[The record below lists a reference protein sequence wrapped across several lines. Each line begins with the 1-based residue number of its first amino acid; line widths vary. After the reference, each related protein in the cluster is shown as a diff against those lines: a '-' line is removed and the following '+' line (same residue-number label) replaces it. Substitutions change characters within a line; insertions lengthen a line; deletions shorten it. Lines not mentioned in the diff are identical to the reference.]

1 MELRVLEYFLA
12 VAREQN
18 ITAAAE
24 SLHLTQ
30 PTLSIQLKALEDE
43 LGKQLLV
50 RGTKGSR
57 KVTLTEDG
65 KLLRVRAEEIL
76 NLVEKT
82 ENEISQSGE
91 AAAGD
96 VWIGTGETDTIR
108 VFARAAKKLQNSC
121 PDIHYHFMS
130 GNASY
135 VMEQLDKGLIDF
147 GLLFQEADSKKY
159 DIMRIPIKEHW
170 GVLMRRDD
178 PLAMKENISPEDL
191 KDLPL
196 ITSSQENAKK
206 QLASWMHRSVPRL
219 NIVATYNLILNA
231 AILTDEGFGYTI
243 GFDKLLDTALD
254 QGNSSL
260 CFRPLSPI
268 MEDEAFIIWKK
279 YQIFSKAADRFL
291 QQIRE
296 ELYPLIELEQ

>member
-30 PTLSIQLKALEDE
+30 PTLSIQLKGLEDE

-65 KLLRVRAEEIL
+65 KLLRARAEEIL

-82 ENEISQSGE
+82 ENEISQPGDTV
-91 AAAGD
+91 AGD

-108 VFARAAKKLQNSC
+108 VFARAAKKLQKSC

-147 GLLFQEADSKKY
+147 GLVFSEPDAKKY
-159 DIMRIPIKEHW
+159 DIIRIPKKEHW

-178 PLAMKENISPEDL
+178 SLAEKIKIFPEDL
-191 KDLPL
+191 MDLPL
-196 ITSSQENAKK
+196 ITSSQENATK
-206 QLASWMHRSVPRL
+206 QLAGWMHRPVSRL
-219 NIVATYNLILNA
+219 HIVATYNLILNA

-243 GFDKLLDTALD
+243 GFDKLLDTVLD
-254 QGNSSL
+254 WGNSSL
-260 CFRPLSPI
+260 CFRPLSPM

-291 QQIRE
+291 KQIRE
-296 ELYPLIELEQ
+296 ELIPTPVK